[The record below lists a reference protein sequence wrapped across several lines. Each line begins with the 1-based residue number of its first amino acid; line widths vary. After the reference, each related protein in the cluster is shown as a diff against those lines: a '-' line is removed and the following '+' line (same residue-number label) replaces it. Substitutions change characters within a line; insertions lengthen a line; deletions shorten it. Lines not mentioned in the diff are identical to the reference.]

1 MCVCGSSCDKALRAG
16 GNLDHMVFDHT
27 YFCSSARLTRHDE
40 KNYVVGMYVFFPS
53 NKSMRL
59 GCRRAAG
66 LKIYAV
72 GVWNRSWMVG
82 GGSFCSAISS
92 SRHSAV

>member
-1 MCVCGSSCDKALRAG
+1 
-16 GNLDHMVFDHT
+16 MVFDHT
-27 YFCSSARLTRHDE
+27 YFCFSARLTRQDE

-59 GCRRAAG
+59 GCRRASA

-72 GVWNRSWMVG
+72 VVWNRSWMVG
-82 GGSFCSAISS
+82 GGSSCSATSS
-92 SRHSAV
+92 SRHLTV